1 MLTYTLDKGAGVSL
15 YEQLYRCV
23 KEDILSGR
31 LAAGEK
37 LPSKRA
43 LAAHLEIS
51 VITVKNA
58 YEQLMAEGYLSGVE
72 KRGYFVSS
80 VLPPV
85 TAAPP
90 APQETAAEPEE
101 RQWFLDLVTNS
112 IDAEDF
118 PFTVW
123 ARLMRQTI
131 LERGTGLLHST
142 PPQGA
147 WALRR
152 AIAAHLRQ
160 FRGMDA
166 GAEQI
171 IVGAG
176 TEVLYTLLVQLFGRE
191 RIYGV
196 EDPGYGKIAR
206 IYRSN
211 GAAVAAIPLDDA
223 GLSAEELR
231 RSGADVVHI
240 SPSHHYPTG
249 RVMPITR
256 RQELLHWAQERP
268 ERIILED
275 DYDSEFRFVGRPI
288 PTLFSIDGGEQ
299 VVYLNTFSKTIA
311 PSIRI
316 SFMVLPRHLL
326 ADFQEKL
333 GFYACTV
340 SAFEQ
345 YTLASFLSGGYYE
358 KHLSR
363 MRKHY
368 RQKRDAVIGAVRQSP
383 LADRAT
389 ITEEDAGLHFL
400 LRLDGAPSD
409 ETLRREAEQ
418 RGIRLAMLSDYY
430 QCPQDAPQHVLVV
443 NYTGID
449 LDRLPAALERLA
461 ALWKENDHV

>member
-90 APQETAAEPEE
+90 APQETAVEPEE

-400 LRLDGAPSD
+400 LRLDGAPPD
-409 ETLRREAEQ
+409 DVLRREAEA
-418 RGIRLAMLSDYY
+418 RGVRLAMLSDYY
-430 QCPQDAPQHVLVV
+430 QQPEDAPQHVLVV

-449 LDRLPAALERLA
+449 IEKLPAALERLA
-461 ALWKENDHV
+461 ELWKQGIA